1 MRLDT
6 ASGKM
11 AVDVEPDDTSQTAM
25 VGRQIRELREL
36 KRMTLRDVA
45 ELTGRSI
52 GQLSQIER
60 GNSEPTLRMMSD
72 IAKAL
77 GVQIGWFF
85 TNQQEVPPDELGIV
99 VRKENRKM
107 LKCVSGIT
115 DFLLSPSLS
124 SEIELML
131 CEFEPD
137 ASSGD
142 EDFMHEGV
150 EAGLVLSGAL
160 ALWVGDKHFVLEE
173 GDSFSFQSTTPHR
186 FKNVTASKT
195 VVVWAVTP
203 PSW

>member
-1 MRLDT
+1 MELDVASQNT
-6 ASGKM
+6 APEE
-11 AVDVEPDDTSQTAM
+11 EPEGTSQTAM

-85 TNQQEVPPDELGIV
+85 SNQEDVPPAELGVV
-99 VRKENRKM
+99 VRKQNRKM

-115 DFLLSPSLS
+115 DYLLSPSLS
-124 SEIELML
+124 SEIELIL
-131 CEFEPD
+131 CEFEPN

-142 EDFMHEGV
+142 EDFTHEGV

-160 ALWVGDKHFVLEE
+160 ELWVGDKHFILDE
-173 GDSFSFQSTTPHR
+173 GDSFSFPSTTPHR
-186 FKNVTASKT
+186 FKNVADGKT

>member
-1 MRLDT
+1 MGLDVAPQKT
-6 ASGKM
+6 TPEEDQDG
-11 AVDVEPDDTSQTAM
+11 TSQTAM

-85 TNQQEVPPDELGIV
+85 TDQQEVPPEERGII
-99 VRKENRKM
+99 VRKQNRKM

-124 SEIELML
+124 SEIELIL
-131 CEFEPD
+131 CEFEPG

-142 EDFMHEGV
+142 EDFTHEGV
-150 EAGLVLSGAL
+150 EAGLVVTGSM

-173 GDSFSFQSTTPHR
+173 GDSFSFPSTTPHR
-186 FKNVTASKT
+186 FKNVAAGKT

>member
-1 MRLDT
+1 MGLDT
-6 ASGKM
+6 TSEKTVLE
-11 AVDVEPDDTSQTAM
+11 VDPDGTSQTAM
-25 VGRQIRELREL
+25 VGQQIRELREL
-36 KRMTLRDVA
+36 KHMTLRDVA
-45 ELTGRSI
+45 GFTGRSI

-85 TNQQEVPPDELGIV
+85 TNREDVPPEEQGIV
-99 VRKENRKM
+99 VRKNSRKM

-115 DFLLSPSLS
+115 DYLLSPSLS

-131 CEFEPD
+131 CEFETD
-137 ASSGD
+137 ANSGD
-142 EDFMHEGV
+142 EEFTHEGV
-150 EAGLVLSGAL
+150 EAGLVLSGTL

-173 GDSFSFQSTTPHR
+173 GDSFSFPSTTPHR
-186 FKNVTASKT
+186 FKNVAAGKT